1 MHLFSFFFH
10 FRLYSTSQ
18 ISDIAVPRLSVLFKG
33 QKGLYDRLITIM
45 AISIIERHGSWYEI
59 YDDRGKR
66 QKTVPESIGMML
78 GWGSQFFIVHK
89 GSWYDLYNE
98 FGRKT
103 KSIPESVGMFV
114 SITGDTFV
122 VRKGSWLDTY
132 DMFGKKINSRPA
144 R

>member
-1 MHLFSFFFH
+1 M
-10 FRLYSTSQ
+10 
-18 ISDIAVPRLSVLFKG
+18 SVTAAGTKF
-33 QKGLYDRLITIM
+33 TTTV
-45 AISIIERHGSWYEI
+45 
-59 YDDRGKR
+59 GKK

-98 FGRKT
+98 FGRKI

>member
-1 MHLFSFFFH
+1 MFSSFFH
-10 FRLYSTSQ
+10 FGLYQTSQ
-18 ISDIAVPRLSVLFKG
+18 ISYIAVPLFSVLLKG

-45 AISIIERHGSWYEI
+45 AISIFERHGSWYEI

-98 FGRKT
+98 FGR
-103 KSIPESVGMFV
+103 SMFLCNIPASVYRERAMV
-114 SITGDTFV
+114 
-122 VRKGSWLDTY
+122 
-132 DMFGKKINSRPA
+132 
-144 R
+144 

>member
-1 MHLFSFFFH
+1 
-10 FRLYSTSQ
+10 
-18 ISDIAVPRLSVLFKG
+18 
-33 QKGLYDRLITIM
+33 M

-98 FGRKT
+98 LHNRRHIRSEKR
-103 KSIPESVGMFV
+103 VM
-114 SITGDTFV
+114 
-122 VRKGSWLDTY
+122 
-132 DMFGKKINSRPA
+132 A
-144 R
+144 